1 MLLTCRGCGATV
13 DPLGLSPWACPRRD
27 AAGLTDVDHVL
38 VLSRESVQSVA
49 LPRDRTGGAGV
60 NPFVRYRERLG
71 SYAAAI
77 EAGWSDAQFVD
88 TVGSLDDAVVAVWGS
103 GFTVTPTTSQP
114 TLATAIGVDGL
125 WVKDE
130 TGNVSG
136 SHKARHLFGLA
147 LWLAVRSPA
156 DDDARLAI
164 ASCGNAALGAGV
176 VAAAMRRPLDV
187 YVPVWADE
195 SVVAR
200 LVGLGANILRCERRE
215 GEVGDPCVLRM
226 REAVAGGSLPFGC
239 QGPDNGLTI
248 DGGRTIGWELAEQ
261 APGLVAVYVQMGGGA
276 LASSL
281 ARGLAEGGSDARV
294 IAVQTEGCAPFDRA
308 WRRVEQVGLDE
319 AVHHRSAAMRP
330 WESEPNSAATGILD
344 DETYDWA
351 GVAAGLELSH
361 GTSVVAPESAVVR
374 AHALAHEHTTIDAD
388 PTGTAGLA
396 GVLTAATA
404 GAVGVLFTGLTRR

>member
-1 MLLTCRGCGATV
+1 MSASRLVCAGCGWQA
-13 DPLGLSPWACPRRD
+13 P
-27 AAGLTDVDHVL
+27 AGLAQPFRCGHSNVGDVDHVL
-38 VLSRESVQSVA
+38 AHV
-49 LPRDRTGGAGV
+49 PGAGFLPDRGPDA
-60 NPFVRYRERLG
+60 NPFVRYRECLWAWHAAHQRGIGDAAFVARVRQLGEAIAAVDGHGFRVTPYRRAEALGQRLG
-71 SYAAAI
+71 L
-77 EAGWSDAQFVD
+77 E
-88 TVGSLDDAVVAVWGS
+88 
-103 GFTVTPTTSQP
+103 
-114 TLATAIGVDGL
+114 L

-176 VAAAMRRPLDV
+176 IAAAMRRPLDV

-319 AVHHRSAAMRP
+319 AVHHRSAAMWP